1 MACYRQRLGEKIG
14 NVEEARDKDDPEVA
28 LANAV
33 PQPMKAHVQGLG
45 HLQVDAV
52 ISEADGDL
60 VVAEYW
66 GWRLGM
72 PHVGQDLALVCRD
85 ASSSEEATILGLCY
99 KGADDRYSS

>member
-1 MACYRQRLGEKIG
+1 MACYKQRLGEKVD

-33 PQPMKAHVQGLG
+33 SQPMKAHVQGLG

-52 ISEADGDL
+52 ISEADDDL
-60 VVAEYW
+60 VVAEDW

-72 PHVGQDLALVCRD
+72 SHVGQNLALVCRD
-85 ASSSEEATILGLCY
+85 APSSEEATILGLCY
-99 KGADDRYSS
+99 KGADDRYAG

>member
-33 PQPMKAHVQGLG
+33 SQPMKAHVQGLG

-52 ISEADGDL
+52 IGEADGD
-60 VVAEYW
+60 AEDW
-66 GWRLGM
+66 GWRLEM
-72 PHVGQDLALVCRD
+72 PHVGQNLALVCRD
-85 ASSSEEATILGLCY
+85 APSSEEATILGLCY
-99 KGADDRYSS
+99 KGADDRYEG